1 VTHESSIARL
11 VAQCVALNT
20 LPDASPE
27 SEHQLREY
35 LSAPSTCDTVYA
47 LLLARARDAT
57 HTVAMVTALI
67 ATHVTTCTPSARTL
81 HKLLAFASALDS
93 SAALVLAAVI
103 RAELKR
109 TAPSPLAAVS
119 LSSSGSHLRPVSKL
133 PAVSVAGPSSGSGP
147 ATAAP
152 ATAVPASGVDATQAA
167 GTAAAASVAA
177 SAAAVAEAFVGNW
190 LRVRPRPR
198 VTTSLPHESSPSATV
213 FANHVSRFPA
223 NVLPTLV
230 WYSADSFRRSVAVA
244 NTPSASP
251 SSPISAPWLR
261 SPASTEPP
269 VGRLVSFGGA
279 DDDLLLAHDEPRLA
293 VPSAPAAAAAS
304 APASAPTPA
313 PATTFATLP
322 ANFASTVTL
331 KEAQPQPASVSLD
344 FQLPLASAVVDGIL
358 SCERLFWR
366 LPPREQSEDA
376 IAKVRLAK
384 REEDLASP
392 PSPTPAAKIRPQRFD
407 DYGRMT
413 PHESGAAAAPS
424 AGVGAVSDTTVDNGS
439 RYYRDQPRIEFPEA
453 RVDELVAS
461 AADVREPLAKRTAA
475 VRLLLRFVLSNVD
488 TSAFEQLRS
497 ICQALLR
504 SPRFEVRVHA
514 FELLFNVSVHLHL
527 VEQSAVLAFARG
539 AVRSDPPEKRAAA
552 LRSAAERNERLAASQ
567 RRVFGVLCGM
577 LAALAAQGENDAAV
591 LAVALNC
598 MLFSCLDA
606 QSRVRTTLVHAID
619 VRVLL
624 MFLSHVPELEVV
636 VTAQLLAMLVGNLYA
651 PLAACA
657 GDEQLALHEA
667 VGTFAPERVRRC
679 VLMARIERA
688 DALDRLCE
696 LYATAASSHA
706 VESLFCVLF
715 DVAFARAFDG
725 GAAAQASARHHA
737 ADEPDAGESD
747 DELRGTILLQ
757 VLRSMNAPHNLQ
769 VVFQRTPSNFADSYV
784 RQVLAAISPPR
795 RDVLASPVKSGDAYA
810 MIRAALPRPFITA
823 LVTALD
829 QIARR
834 GQVLAPEF
842 AARRDVMM
850 SRDVAASHGRA
861 ESALDVLPGADD
873 ALSADGTAMLG
884 SVWQSWKELRKED
897 EAAFGDDEA
906 SAAAAAATTTT
917 TTTAAAVPAQ
927 AAASTVAAT
936 EEAAA
941 DEASSDRPRRRSSR
955 TKQSKAASAAS
966 PAAALAMSAD
976 SKRHRSREGAPTVAP
991 ADDKRAPPAPI
1002 LKSFALLREMVQ
1014 SSEAHVRREARLWLF
1029 ALVRAVHEPQSRD
1042 RSMTSAVRRLTLD
1055 LCADVCA
1062 SSAPLV
1068 ARQFLLVVERVALW
1082 MRSRMRVNCDRD
1094 KVDVLMRFV
1103 NVQLLL
1109 FVKAR
1114 RRVRHRTRERRL
1126 ADSHNSRILLLLLL
1140 DLVCVPLAGAFERDG
1155 TAVDRLLRG
1164 DAAVCAFLLDLVDIV
1179 LLRMLYS
1186 ELSPA
1191 EDCDN
1196 ERIALFHLIAWKCQR
1211 APGAL
1216 ETMPG
1221 GISFFKNLLYHR
1233 SAEVAHFA
1241 ACFLLDHLLAVQ
1253 PDEYRAVLAQVL
1265 KRTRTHGN
1273 ADVLSDTYRQIRAI
1287 VELNAQQQ
1295 QLGKIA
1301 VPSSS

>member
-1 VTHESSIARL
+1 
-11 VAQCVALNT
+11 
-20 LPDASPE
+20 
-27 SEHQLREY
+27 
-35 LSAPSTCDTVYA
+35 
-47 LLLARARDAT
+47 
-57 HTVAMVTALI
+57 M
-67 ATHVTTCTPSARTL
+67 
-81 HKLLAFASALDS
+81 
-93 SAALVLAAVI
+93 
-103 RAELKR
+103 
-109 TAPSPLAAVS
+109 
-119 LSSSGSHLRPVSKL
+119 
-133 PAVSVAGPSSGSGP
+133 
-147 ATAAP
+147 
-152 ATAVPASGVDATQAA
+152 
-167 GTAAAASVAA
+167 
-177 SAAAVAEAFVGNW
+177 
-190 LRVRPRPR
+190 
-198 VTTSLPHESSPSATV
+198 
-213 FANHVSRFPA
+213 
-223 NVLPTLV
+223 
-230 WYSADSFRRSVAVA
+230 
-244 NTPSASP
+244 
-251 SSPISAPWLR
+251 
-261 SPASTEPP
+261 
-269 VGRLVSFGGA
+269 
-279 DDDLLLAHDEPRLA
+279 
-293 VPSAPAAAAAS
+293 
-304 APASAPTPA
+304 
-313 PATTFATLP
+313 
-322 ANFASTVTL
+322 
-331 KEAQPQPASVSLD
+331 
-344 FQLPLASAVVDGIL
+344 
-358 SCERLFWR
+358 
-366 LPPREQSEDA
+366 
-376 IAKVRLAK
+376 
-384 REEDLASP
+384 
-392 PSPTPAAKIRPQRFD
+392 
-407 DYGRMT
+407 
-413 PHESGAAAAPS
+413 
-424 AGVGAVSDTTVDNGS
+424 
-439 RYYRDQPRIEFPEA
+439 
-453 RVDELVAS
+453 
-461 AADVREPLAKRTAA
+461 
-475 VRLLLRFVLSNVD
+475 
-488 TSAFEQLRS
+488 
-497 ICQALLR
+497 
-504 SPRFEVRVHA
+504 
-514 FELLFNVSVHLHL
+514 
-527 VEQSAVLAFARG
+527 
-539 AVRSDPPEKRAAA
+539 
-552 LRSAAERNERLAASQ
+552 
-567 RRVFGVLCGM
+567 
-577 LAALAAQGENDAAV
+577 
-591 LAVALNC
+591 
-598 MLFSCLDA
+598 
-606 QSRVRTTLVHAID
+606 
-619 VRVLL
+619 
-624 MFLSHVPELEVV
+624 PELEVV
-636 VTAQLLAMLVGNLYA
+636 VTAQLLAMLVSNLYA

-657 GDEQLALHEA
+657 GDEQLVLPEA

-725 GAAAQASARHHA
+725 GAAAAQASARHHA

-747 DELRGTILLQ
+747 DEQRGTILLQ

-784 RQVLAAISPPR
+784 RQVLTAISPPR

-850 SRDVAASHGRA
+850 SRDLAPAHVRT
-861 ESALDVLPGADD
+861 ESALDVLPSADD

-906 SAAAAAATTTT
+906 NPAAAAATTTAAAAAAAATT
-917 TTTAAAVPAQ
+917 
-927 AAASTVAAT
+927 
-936 EEAAA
+936 EEVAA

-955 TKQSKAASAAS
+955 TKASKAASAAL
-966 PAAALAMSAD
+966 PAAALVMSAD
-976 SKRHRSREGAPTVAP
+976 SKRHRSREGAATVAP

-1094 KVDVLMRFV
+1094 KVEVLMRFV

-1233 SAEVAHFA
+1233 SAEIAHFA

-1295 QLGKIA
+1295 LGKIA
-1301 VPSSS
+1301 GSSLPSSETNTQR